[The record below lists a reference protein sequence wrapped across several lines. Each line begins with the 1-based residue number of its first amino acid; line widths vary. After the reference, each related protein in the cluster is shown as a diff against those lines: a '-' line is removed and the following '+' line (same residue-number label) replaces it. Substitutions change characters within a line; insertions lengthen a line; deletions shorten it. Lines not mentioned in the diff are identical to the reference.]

1 MSPRWWRPRRNSPE
15 SKQVIPLALVGMS
28 YREAP
33 SAVRAGLVALDSGPE
48 GPAQQLL
55 GAGEITGVVR
65 IESCARVEWLLAS
78 PRPSWAAE
86 LFGAA
91 LLGAAENPDHLRPR
105 VRHGAAAV
113 GGLLRVAAGLDSVA
127 QGEHAIG
134 NQVLRSFERAHE
146 AGTMCRNLHV
156 AWRGVGEL
164 LGRARRILP
173 QGRTGGVQ
181 ALVVQRMPD
190 VPRDQPIAV
199 FGLGEIG
206 RATLRSL
213 ADAGFTAVESFNRAS
228 MRAFEAAVQRA
239 HTVIVASG
247 APQAWLKLPLVDEA
261 GGGRRQVFDLGSPL
275 QVVEAPGW
283 RVTPLDELLD
293 GHGAVLPEQEYA
305 ALDAECAASAEK
317 ICQTLLAPPPSDTL
331 AAMTAMRTDFMQ
343 NKLPGLLEGLPPQ
356 RARKVTSEVNAML
369 HQFISAAR
377 RES

>member
-1 MSPRWWRPRRNSPE
+1 M
-15 SKQVIPLALVGMS
+15 IPLALVGMS

-33 SAVRAGLVALDSGPE
+33 SAVRAGLVALDSGLE

-156 AWRGVGEL
+156 AWRGVGEM

-173 QGRTGGVQ
+173 QGLTGGVQ
-181 ALVVQRMPD
+181 SLVVQRMPD

-206 RATLRSL
+206 RAMLRAL

-247 APQAWLKLPLVDEA
+247 APQAWLRLPLVNEE
-261 GGGRRQVFDLGSPL
+261 GGSGRQAFDLGSPL
-275 QVVEAPGW
+275 QIVDAPGW
-283 RVTPLDELLD
+283 HLTPLDELLD

-356 RARKVTSEVNAML
+356 RARKVTSEVNAVL

>member
-1 MSPRWWRPRRNSPE
+1 M
-15 SKQVIPLALVGMS
+15 IPLALVGMS

-33 SAVRAGLVALDSGPE
+33 SAVRAGLAAFDTGSSGPSK
-48 GPAQQLL
+48 QLL
-55 GAGEITGVVR
+55 EAGEITGIVR
-65 IESCARVEWLLAS
+65 IESCARVEWLMAS
-78 PRPSWAAE
+78 PRPAWAAE
-86 LFGAA
+86 LFGAT
-91 LLGAAENPDHLRPR
+91 LIGAAENPDHLRPR

-113 GGLLRVAAGLDSVA
+113 GGLLRVAVGLDSVA

-164 LGRARRILP
+164 LNRARRVLP

-181 ALVVQRMPD
+181 ALVIQRMTD
-190 VPRDQPIAV
+190 VPRDAPIAV

-206 RATLRSL
+206 QAMLRAL

-228 MRAFEAAVQRA
+228 MRAFDSALGRA
-239 HTVIVASG
+239 QVVIVASG
-247 APQAWLKLPLVDEA
+247 APHAWATLPE
-261 GGGRRQVFDLGSPL
+261 GNGRRAFDLGSPL
-275 QVVEAPGW
+275 QLVAAPGW
-283 RVTPLDELLD
+283 RLTELDELLD
-293 GHGAVLPEQEYA
+293 GHGAVLPESEYA
-305 ALDAECAASAEK
+305 ALDAECAAGVER
-317 ICQTLLAPPPSDTL
+317 ICQALLAPPPSDRL
-331 AAMTAMRTDFMQ
+331 AAMTAIRTEFMQ

-369 HQFISAAR
+369 HEFISAAR